1 MPESTTRHVNGVD
14 LFERRTG
21 EGPPVVILHGG
32 PGAHHDY
39 LLPGFDSLATGR
51 TLIYYDQR
59 GGGRSPVA
67 RSVPVGWHEQVG
79 DLEALRQ
86 VWGIDRLRIA
96 GYSWGALL
104 GLLYATEHPDR
115 VERLG
120 LVSAAPAWREARADF
135 EARFAER
142 NLSPVLQEERKALR
156 ESGLREQDP
165 ESHRKR
171 VFELSVAAYF
181 YDPARARDLTPFR
194 VTGRT
199 QEEVWS
205 SLGDYDLRPG
215 LSRLELPA
223 IVLHG
228 DSDPIPL
235 YAAETAAR
243 LLKAP
248 LHVLEHCGHVPYV
261 EAPEEFTRLLLE
273 FLQLPFLP

>member
-1 MPESTTRHVNGVD
+1 MTETTTRRVNGVD
-14 LFERRTG
+14 LFERRAG
-21 EGPPVVILHGG
+21 EGPPVVVLHGG

-39 LLPGFDSLATGR
+39 LLPGFDRLATGR

-59 GGGRSPVA
+59 GGGRSPVD
-67 RSVPVGWHEQVG
+67 RTVSVGWREQVA
-79 DLEALRQ
+79 DLEALRE

-120 LVSAAPAWREARADF
+120 LVSAAPVWREARADF
-135 EARFAER
+135 EARFMAR
-142 NLSPVLQEERKALR
+142 NLSPALQDARKELR
-156 ESGLREQDP
+156 ESGLRDQDP
-165 ESHRKR
+165 ESYRKR

-199 QEEVWS
+199 QEEVWG
-205 SLGDYDLRPG
+205 SLGDNDLRPALG
-215 LSRLELPA
+215 RLDLPA

-228 DSDPIPL
+228 DSDPIPH
-235 YAAETAAR
+235 YAAETLAQ

-261 EAPEEFTRLLLE
+261 EAPEKFTRLLHE
-273 FLQLPFLP
+273 FL